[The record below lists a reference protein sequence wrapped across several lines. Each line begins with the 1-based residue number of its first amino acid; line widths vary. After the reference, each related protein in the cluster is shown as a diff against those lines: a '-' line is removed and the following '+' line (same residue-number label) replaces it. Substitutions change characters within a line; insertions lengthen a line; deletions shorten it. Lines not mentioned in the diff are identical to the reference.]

1 MSNKCDTMQ
10 ITGYEDMQIVKNLIK
25 KLLKKYDS
33 IKLNDILE
41 SYDAPTNTNEEILIE
56 LFPVNWINYK
66 TETKINKQYIS
77 DCYSFADD
85 LRRVLK
91 NKIVTDIS
99 QDNNWAFIYIIF

>member
-10 ITGYEDMQIVKNLIK
+10 ITSYEDMQIVKNLIK

-56 LFPVNWINYK
+56 FFPVNWINYK
-66 TETKINKQYIS
+66 TETKVNKQYIS
-77 DCYSFADD
+77 DCYNFADD